1 MTPSQ
6 TPSRAN
12 SKDRSTMVPMTAEKE
27 KAPTDQAVLHA
38 KEQQVL
44 EELSRIDGFADIA
57 QKGLK
62 NMTTKQFAMIL
73 QHFVKLITGSVSF
86 DVNNYIDYIYD
97 FVQSLDYPYSINKSL
112 LKTPLA
118 PHCHNGTIL
127 LLSWFTEFS
136 LKEDDMA
143 PLFHFSPTDE
153 LETPE
158 IATTFMEQTAEAFY
172 HWNNQQEA
180 EADHVSNQ
188 IKQMY
193 IEKRTG
199 KREDLD
205 VAIHSLKVSVDQLK
219 KEAKKPVSLQK
230 EYNEKQEE
238 YKRLIDRNNG
248 LCRTITS
255 LTDRIANL
263 KVTMDSKQANEAH
276 VKSEL
281 QALRQKMNNQKMTV
295 EEKEKILVEIS
306 QDKIVLENRKEAAMQ
321 LIESSRDNEIKL
333 SNLIQKKFYLIDK
346 LNNHIYKLSCDLQ
359 IAGMKEKKFDPNQY
373 AIKTNKIDDADK
385 LDGELEH
392 LRQGL
397 VVLKTDYMQAM
408 GAFIQTTNQLNAEK
422 MELTQELKLLMEDE
436 EKLASS
442 LTQVDTEVRKL
453 NEGLLQLVR
462 SMNERSLKMATTIKQ
477 HTADVKILQENIA
490 IYNEVNAQL
499 KAHKSEFKKHSL
511 EQCKALNEQRK
522 QEAEEARKK
531 LSEMKQVIAEFRKRQ
546 QQPFPENVQSVID
559 EVMAKKK

>member
-1 MTPSQ
+1 
-6 TPSRAN
+6 
-12 SKDRSTMVPMTAEKE
+12 MVPMTAEKE

-44 EELSRIDGFADIA
+44 EELAGIDGFADIA
-57 QKGLK
+57 HKGLK
-62 NMTTKQFAMIL
+62 NMTTKQFATIL

-136 LKEDDMA
+136 VKEDFME
-143 PLFHFSPTDE
+143 PLFHHCPTEE
-153 LETPE
+153 LDSPE
-158 IATTFMEQTAEAFY
+158 IAATFMEQTAEAFY

-205 VAIHSLKVSVDQLK
+205 VAIKSLKVSVDQLK
-219 KEAKKPVSLQK
+219 KEANKPVCLQK

-238 YKRLIDRNNG
+238 WKRLIEKNNG
-248 LCRTITS
+248 LCTTITN
-255 LTDRIANL
+255 LTERIANL
-263 KVTMDSKQANEAH
+263 KVTMNSKQANEAH
-276 VKSEL
+276 IKSEL
-281 QALRQKMNNQKMTV
+281 KALRHKMNNQKMTI
-295 EEKEKILVEIS
+295 EEKEKLLVEIS

-373 AIKTNKIDDADK
+373 AIKTNKIDDAAK
-385 LDGELEH
+385 LEGELEH
-392 LRQGL
+392 LSQGL
-397 VVLKTDYMQAM
+397 VVLKTDYKQAM
-408 GAFIQTTNQLNAEK
+408 STFTQMTDQFNAEK
-422 MELTQELKLLMEDE
+422 VELTQELKLLMEDE

-442 LTQVDTEVRKL
+442 LTQVGTEVRKL

-462 SMNERSLKMATTIKQ
+462 SMNERSLKMAAEIKQ
-477 HTADVKILQENIA
+477 NTADVKILQDNIA
-490 IYNEVNAQL
+490 KYTEVNAQL
-499 KAHKSEFKKHSL
+499 KAHNVEFKKQSL
-511 EQCKALNEQRK
+511 EQIKALNEQRK
-522 QEAEEARKK
+522 REAEEARNK
-531 LSEMKQVIAEFRKRQ
+531 LKEMKQVIAEFRKRRHT
-546 QQPFPENVQSVID
+546 PFPEDVQGVID